1 MTGPINIPSEV
12 ERALAVYVGPHTAR
26 IALRTFSKEALGH
39 GPERLTR
46 ADLPKLLE
54 ALRPML
60 AAFIGRAQANVVMN
74 EIARK
79 VEDDMKV
86 RR

>member
-1 MTGPINIPSEV
+1 MTGPLNIAVEV

-26 IALRTFSKEALGH
+26 VALRTFSKEALGH
-39 GPERLTR
+39 GPETLTR

-60 AAFIGRAQANVVMN
+60 AAFIGRAQANVVMSD
-74 EIARK
+74 IARK
-79 VEDDMKV
+79 VENDMRV

>member
-1 MTGPINIPSEV
+1 MGDNGIGLEI

-26 IALRTFSKEALGH
+26 MAVQTFSKQALGR
-39 GPERLTR
+39 GPETMTR
-46 ADLPKLLE
+46 VDVPRVLE

-60 AAFIGRAQANVVMN
+60 AAFIGRMQTEVVLRD
-74 EIARK
+74 IQK
-79 VEDDMKV
+79 TVENPTRE